1 MSNKLKRILSL
12 IAFAGI
18 VIFFVVY
25 LRRHWSEFRQIEIK
39 SWWIFAAIFVLT
51 PISFYW
57 QSLILKI
64 VVEPFGIHLKF
75 KEYFGLLCLTL
86 LGNFMIPF
94 SGLGFRAV
102 YLKKINR
109 LSYTNFLTTVLV
121 LWTFDFIIYTVGGL
135 VGLFLLKSRLNVFD
149 WKLTLFF
156 LIVLVLAII
165 WLLPFRLPKFKNR
178 LIVIINKVLAGRQ
191 KIFKH
196 PEIIRRLIYLTVIQ
210 SLVTTLIFFL
220 CYRLYG
226 FRINFADSFLANTL
240 GLYSFFIR
248 LVPGNLGIFE
258 LAVVYPS
265 KILGLTVAQ
274 GLSVSAINRLANIAW
289 TFTLGLLFGYI
300 LVRPKRKVKNET

>member
-25 LRRHWSEFRQIEIK
+25 LRRHWSEFRQIEIQ

-109 LSYTNFLTTVLV
+109 LSYINFLTTVLV

-135 VGLFLLKSRLNVFD
+135 FGLFLLKSRLNIFD

-156 LIVLVLAII
+156 LLVLVMAII
-165 WLLPFRLPKFKNR
+165 WLLPFRLPKYKNR
-178 LIVIINKVLAGRQ
+178 LIIIINKVLAGRK

-196 PEIIRRLIYLTVIQ
+196 PEIIRRLIYLTIIQ

-274 GLSVSAINRLANIAW
+274 GLSVSAVNRLANIAW

>member
-1 MSNKLKRILSL
+1 MTNSLKKVISL
-12 IAFAGI
+12 IVFLGI
-18 VIFFVVY
+18 VIFLFFYV
-25 LRRHWSEFRQIEIK
+25 RGHWSEFRQIKIM

-51 PISFYW
+51 PVSFYW

-64 VVEPFGIHLKF
+64 IVEPFGIRLKF

-94 SGLGFRAV
+94 SGLGFRAI
-102 YLKKINR
+102 YLKKVNK
-109 LSYTNFLTTVLV
+109 LSYLDFMTTVLV
-121 LWTFDFIIYTVGGL
+121 LWTFDFIIYTTGGL
-135 VGLFLLKSRLNVFD
+135 IGLFLLRNRLHIFD
-149 WKLTLFF
+149 WHLMLFF
-156 LIVLVLAII
+156 LIVLSLGIVG
-165 WLLPFRLPKFKNR
+165 LLPFKLPEFKNR
-178 LIVIINKVLAGRQ
+178 ALAFISRIFARRRI
-191 KIFKH
+191 IFKH
-196 PEIIRRLIYLTVIQ
+196 PNLIRNLIWLGIIQFLT
-210 SLVTTLIFFL
+210 TAFIFFL

-274 GLSVSAINRLANIAW
+274 GLSVSAVNRLANITW

-300 LVRPKRKVKNET
+300 LVKPHRKVENET